1 MSKSTRPARPPR
13 TLVVLC
19 CVSAALSGGCSA
31 IGFGVGWAA
40 EPDRRL
46 LGRHEL
52 DRSVGSEVDL
62 ELTFHDRETSDVEG
76 KLTKVEWPRRDGP
89 SAPTRICVEHEQG
102 RWVSRDVGFEAT
114 EDCVTGFSAVHAPEG
129 TAGKWIGLGVGA
141 AVDVLTFALLAAMG
155 PSFGPR

>member
-1 MSKSTRPARPPR
+1 MSTPARFARPPR
-13 TLVVLC
+13 ALVAIS

-40 EPDRRL
+40 EPDRRV
-46 LGRHEL
+46 LGRQEL
-52 DRSVGSEVDL
+52 DRSLGSEVDL

-76 KLTKVEWPRRDGP
+76 KLTKVEWPQRDGP
-89 SAPTRICVEHEQG
+89 SSPTRICVEHAQG

-129 TAGKWIGLGVGA
+129 AAGKWIGLGIGA
-141 AVDVLTFALLAAMG
+141 GVDVLTLVLLAAIG
-155 PSFGPR
+155 PTGSR